1 MFKSN
6 KFGRIFWVDDELEFK
21 SCPLNVDETG
31 DFDCEDY
38 VSEWTDWEGV
48 DMNELLAIHKVCILN
63 KTQYAGSLTLND
75 KAHKITNSDEPVI
88 INLPEGTNLK
98 KRSMQ
103 YDYADKVIDSQELE
117 GDISTVKDSD
127 YADKVDTLVDKM
139 GMNSY
144 KWDEQFYNEIVKND
158 KFSFGRFNDPDYPIH
173 LSQT

>member
-31 DFDCEDY
+31 DFNCEDY

-75 KAHKITNSDEPVI
+75 KAHKVTN
-88 INLPEGTNLK
+88 K
-98 KRSMQ
+98 KD
-103 YDYADKVIDSQELE
+103 DYAE
-117 GDISTVKDSD
+117 
-127 YADKVDTLVDKM
+127 KVDRLVDNM
-139 GMNSY
+139 GMRKY
-144 KWDEQFYNEIVKND
+144 KWDEQFYNEIVSD
-158 KFSFGRFNDPDYPIH
+158 STFSYGTVSYTH
-173 LSQT
+173 LTLPTILLV

>member
-1 MFKSN
+1 MYKSN

-31 DFDCEDY
+31 DFNCEDY

-75 KAHKITNSDEPVI
+75 KAHKVTD
-88 INLPEGTNLK
+88 K
-98 KRSMQ
+98 K
-103 YDYADKVIDSQELE
+103 D
-117 GDISTVKDSD
+117 D

-139 GMNSY
+139 GMTNY
-144 KWDEQFYNEIVKND
+144 TWDESFYKELVTDYNYRFP
-158 KFSFGRFNDPDYPIH
+158 KFMSIDYP
-173 LSQT
+173 TN

>member
-31 DFDCEDY
+31 DFSCEDY

-63 KTQYAGSLTLND
+63 KTQYAGSLSLND
-75 KAHKITNSDEPVI
+75 YAHKITD
-88 INLPEGTNLK
+88 K
-98 KRSMQ
+98 K
-103 YDYADKVIDSQELE
+103 D
-117 GDISTVKDSD
+117 D
-127 YADKVDTLVDKM
+127 YADKVDRLVDNM
-139 GMNSY
+139 GMREY

-158 KFSFGRFNDPDYPIH
+158 KFSFGKFNDPDYPIH
-173 LSQT
+173 LSQS

>member
-31 DFDCEDY
+31 DFSCDDY

-63 KTQYAGSLTLND
+63 KTQYAGSLSLND
-75 KAHKITNSDEPVI
+75 YAHKITD
-88 INLPEGTNLK
+88 K
-98 KRSMQ
+98 K
-103 YDYADKVIDSQELE
+103 DN
-117 GDISTVKDSD
+117 
-127 YADKVDTLVDKM
+127 YADKVDRLVDNMK
-139 GMNSY
+139 MNSY

-158 KFSFGRFNDPDYPIH
+158 KFSFGRFNNPDYPIH
-173 LSQT
+173 LSQS

>member
-48 DMNELLAIHKVCILN
+48 DMNLLLAIHRCELLN

-75 KAHKITNSDEPVI
+75 KAHKVTD
-88 INLPEGTNLK
+88 K
-98 KRSMQ
+98 K
-103 YDYADKVIDSQELE
+103 D
-117 GDISTVKDSD
+117 D

-139 GMNSY
+139 GMTNY
-144 KWDEQFYNEIVKND
+144 KFDEKFYNEIVSD
-158 KFSFGRFNDPDYPIH
+158 STFSYGKFNNPDYPIH
-173 LSQT
+173 LQQQ

>member
-31 DFDCEDY
+31 DFECADY

-48 DMNELLAIHKVCILN
+48 DMNLLLGIHRCELLN

-75 KAHKITNSDEPVI
+75 KAHK
-88 INLPEGTNLK
+88 
-98 KRSMQ
+98 
-103 YDYADKVIDSQELE
+103 VIDSQDLE

-127 YADKVDTLVDKM
+127 YAEKVDRLVDNM
-139 GMNSY
+139 GMREY
-144 KWDEQFYNEIVKND
+144 KFDEQFYNEIVKD
-158 KFSFGRFNDPDYPIH
+158 SKFSFGKFKDPDYPIH
-173 LSQT
+173 LQQQ